1 MLKTLMTTTALTFA
15 LAVPSFAQEMEDTD
29 MDTNMEE
36 TFEAAEAE
44 DGMMEDEDGA
54 METADA
60 DTDMSEDMDG
70 EDTMTAD
77 AEPVIPEDMDG
88 EENMTVT
95 AETLN
100 GETDMENADGETM
113 TAEADMSSEGLD
125 QLSQFS
131 GMTVD
136 QIVGLNVL
144 SADGEDVGEIDY
156 VISDGEGYQAVIGI
170 GGFLGLGE
178 YTVAMPLENFAMTD
192 GELILDEATEE
203 ELNNMPEID
212 ESELEELDGDY
223 VIS

>member
-15 LAVPSFAQEMEDTD
+15 LAVPSFAESHVDEDTS
-29 MDTNMEE
+29 MDTSMEE
-36 TFEAAEAE
+36 TFEAVEAE
-44 DGMMEDEDGA
+44 DGAMEGEDGA

-60 DTDMSEDMDG
+60 D
-70 EDTMTAD
+70 AD
-77 AEPVIPEDMDG
+77 LVIPEDLDG
-88 EENMTVT
+88 EEDMTVT

-100 GETDMENADGETM
+100 GETDMEATDNETVLAD
-113 TAEADMSSEGLD
+113 APMSSDGLE
-125 QLSQFS
+125 QLSQFT

-178 YTVAMPLENFAMTD
+178 YTVALPLENFAMND
-192 GELILDEATEE
+192 DDELILDATTED

>member
-15 LAVPSFAQEMEDTD
+15 LAVPSFAESHADEDTS
-29 MDTNMEE
+29 MDTTMEE
-36 TFEAAEAE
+36 TFEAVETE
-44 DGMMEDEDGA
+44 DGTMDGEDGA

-60 DTDMSEDMDG
+60 DL
-70 EDTMTAD
+70 
-77 AEPVIPEDMDG
+77 VIPEDLDG
-88 EENMTVT
+88 EEDMTVT

-100 GETDMENADGETM
+100 GETDMGESENEAVLAD
-113 TAEADMSSEGLD
+113 APMSSEGLE
-125 QLSQFS
+125 QLSQFT

-178 YTVAMPLENFAMTD
+178 YTVALPLENFAMND
-192 GELILDEATEE
+192 EDELILDATTEG

-212 ESELEELDGDY
+212 ESELEELAGDY